1 MKTIIEKQ
9 KFNEMCEKYKDT
21 NYTITLNT
29 SVSNLFNPLVQPE
42 ESTVIC
48 LSYNDIDIFGYNFST
63 EDFFIGNTP
72 VEEKDKEA
80 FYDAFD
86 LLPQFK
92 DDIKLLEKESKEV
105 YFLTKLSE
113 YIEKKYEG
121 KYIIP
126 VDENCYPENYYPY
139 VDIADNGGYTEF
151 TIALT
156 ETEKGICSPYND
168 VYYTVQELK
177 EQIDIYE
184 KAVELNKK
192 YFG

>member
-48 LSYNDIDIFGYNFST
+48 LSYNDIDIFGYNFDT
-63 EDFFIGNTP
+63 EDFFIDNTP
-72 VEEKDKEA
+72 LEEKDKEA

-92 DDIKLLEKESKEV
+92 DDIKLLEEESKV
-105 YFLTKLSE
+105 SYFLTKLSE
-113 YIEKKYEG
+113 YVEKKYEG
-121 KYIIP
+121 KYSVPPI
-126 VDENCYPENYYPY
+126 EENYYPY
-139 VDIADNGGYTEF
+139 VDIADDGGYTEF
-151 TIALT
+151 TVALT
-156 ETEKGICSPYND
+156 DTEKGICSPYNY

-177 EQIDIYE
+177 AQIDIYE